1 LIFACR
7 LGMILKDAILSI
19 VIAVVAIIGAK
30 GLGWV
35 WYILGASVVRPMNA
49 ARPALKARR
58 MSMTTS
64 EPYGPSMS
72 MLSPAHAARLGLP
85 GFDGVVPLDAA

>member
-1 LIFACR
+1 MA
-7 LGMILKDAILSI
+7 ILKDAILSI
-19 VIAVVAIIGAK
+19 VIAVVAMIGAK
-30 GLGWV
+30 GSDGFGTSW
-35 WYILGASVVRPMNA
+35 GFCGSANECGSSS
-49 ARPALKARR
+49 LKARM